1 MFFFADIWW
10 RIYITC
16 WTTTLYSWWIYI
28 IFTQGNTYCHYWQ
41 LTSLQGNLI
50 EIRLLKKF
58 SALYAQAGDAMYSTE
73 NVFRILIW
81 TRLLCNVVPQCNE
94 WEFHKCRPW
103 LTWQRIPCTNT
114 GLVTIFFN
122 PSTTLKVVFSSPD
135 PKGQVSYCH
144 HLASVVVVRRKLF
157 QKSSPLKVLDQWKP
171 NLVWI
176 ITRVSKLCPVML
188 CTNQHGR
195 CY

>member
-16 WTTTLYSWWIYI
+16 WTTTLYSWWINI

-81 TRLLCNVVPQCNE
+81 TRLLCNVVPQRNE

-122 PSTTLKVVFSSPD
+122 PSTTLKWFLAHLTQRVMWAIAITWRPLYVVNFF
-135 PKGQVSYCH
+135 KN
-144 HLASVVVVRRKLF
+144 LL
-157 QKSSPLKVLDQWKP
+157 LWK
-171 NLVWI
+171 
-176 ITRVSKLCPVML
+176 C
-188 CTNQHGR
+188 
-195 CY
+195 